1 MWSKAQRLLP
11 RGAAIHP
18 RWRPVASAAPAARPR
33 AEAPLF
39 AGLFD
44 RPVPADAPT
53 IEEADGADEPTVEDR
68 LADAH
73 AQGVAHGRE
82 VAERA
87 FAEERERLLSTV
99 RDITALRR
107 QVLGAAEHDVMQL
120 AVGMARRV
128 LHREV
133 QLDPDILLSMA
144 HVALGRLGD
153 RPVATI
159 RLHPE
164 DLATIN
170 QQAVIPEGVTLVADQ
185 EVPRGG
191 CRIVSSSGEIDLG
204 VDAQM
209 TELSRVLLGELS
221 SVDRAHLH

>member
-1 MWSKAQRLLP
+1 MWSKGHRLPP
-11 RGAAIHP
+11 RSAALHT
-18 RWRPVASAAPAARPR
+18 RWRPVASAAPVSRSRSEGPR
-33 AEAPLF
+33 LPGLF
-39 AGLFD
+39 AQSQTEGD
-44 RPVPADAPT
+44 PAEPDP
-53 IEEADGADEPTVEDR
+53 PTVEEQ
-68 LADAH
+68 LAEAH

-82 VAERA
+82 VAECA
-87 FAEERERLLSTV
+87 FAEERARLLATV
-99 RDITALRR
+99 HDIAALRR
-107 QVLGAAEHDVMQL
+107 RVLGAAEHDVMQL

-153 RPVATI
+153 RPVATVH
-159 RLHPE
+159 LHPE

-170 QQAVIPEGVTLVADQ
+170 QQRMVTEGITLVGDPD
-185 EVPRGG
+185 VPRGG
-191 CRIVSSSGEIDLG
+191 CRIVSPSGEIDLG

-221 SVDRAHLH
+221 SVDRVQLH